1 MKKSPIRNLI
11 EEKILIIDGAMGS
24 LLQEATIPD
33 SAWEGKEGCN
43 ELLNTTAPEVIKDIH
58 RQYLNA
64 GADLTKTNTF
74 GAFDWVLDEYEI
86 RERAYE
92 LALNGTKIAKEVC
105 NEFTDR
111 PRYVLGS
118 IGPGTKLPSL
128 GHMTYDEMYSG
139 YCVTAKA
146 MIEGGVDVFLL
157 ETCQD
162 PLQIKAGLHACED
175 MKKEADVDIP
185 IMVSV
190 TIETS
195 GTMLIGTDAKTI
207 ATILQP
213 FDILTLGLNCGT
225 GPREMTSHLKVLSEN
240 WNGRISVH
248 GNAGLP
254 ENVGGCTVYP
264 MKEDEFSELESA
276 FVEIDGLS
284 AFGGCC
290 GTTPKHIEALA
301 KKLEGLKP
309 SVSSAT
315 IEPSLAS
322 LFETRELVQEPAP
335 FLIGERSNATG
346 SKAFRELLLAEDYE
360 GTLTVAQQQVK
371 GGAHGIDISVGF
383 AGRDETKDMEIVAS
397 LYAQKIS
404 LPLMV
409 DTTQPKALEAG
420 LKQIG
425 GRPIINS
432 VNLEDGIE
440 KFDQICSLA
449 KRFGAVLVCLTIDEK
464 GMAKSGRDKFEIG
477 KRLVNLAKERHGLK
491 EEDLVVDTL
500 VFTVG
505 SGDDEF
511 KTAAMETIEGIK
523 LLKAEFPKIGFTLGV
538 SNISFGLDKHARE
551 YLNSVFLHHCVNAG
565 LSTAIINVKHVIP
578 LAQMEKKDIQI
589 CEDLLFNKHD
599 NALFD
604 FIEHFSDDSK
614 KHKRE
619 EKDISNL
626 PTDEKIKVLLLDGD
640 KKGMLTLLETAKDE
654 IDPSK
659 IVNEILLDGMKVIG
673 ELFGSG
679 KMQLPFVLQ
688 SAEVMKAS
696 VDFLNP
702 YLPKTTKTT
711 KTTLLLGTVKGDVH
725 DVGKN
730 LVDIILSN
738 NGFEVRNIGIKADID
753 AFIEEFKKGGVDA
766 IGMSGLLVKS
776 TQVMM
781 ENLIELKKEG
791 IDVPILLGGAALT
804 KGFIDEYCRPNYDGH
819 IFYCKDAFDGIE
831 AMGQVESGDF
841 TSIEKIEHDVEEKPK
856 QERVAVEIDP
866 AKIEMPE
873 TYPDLV
879 TPPFL
884 GRRVF
889 TDYKHDVVFDW
900 INHKG
905 MFSRSWGYKPKGMEK
920 EEYEKLLEEEVKPNY
935 QRLKKQLLEEGL
947 FDPTIIYG
955 YYKVKSE
962 NGKLRI
968 FDDGEEVYAV
978 DFPRQKRTPH
988 RAISDYF
995 RSEDILPVS
1004 IVSAGSKI
1012 VEYEQKLYKEG
1023 KFHEYY
1029 LVHGMA
1035 TELAEAMAEV
1045 VHKQIRIDLGITQ
1058 GKEEP
1063 SLDDVKM
1070 SHYQGKRYS
1079 FGYGAC
1085 PELADNQ
1092 MIFKLLKPEEF
1103 RIELTET
1110 FQMVPEHTTSAL
1122 VTYHPEAVY
1131 YTT

>member
-1 MKKSPIRNLI
+1 
-11 EEKILIIDGAMGS
+11 MGS
-24 LLQEATIPD
+24 LLQQATITKE
-33 SAWEGKEGCN
+33 AWEGKEGCN

-58 RQYLNA
+58 RQYLRA

-74 GAFDWVLDEYEI
+74 GAFDWVLEEYDI
-86 RERAYE
+86 ADRAYE
-92 LALNGTKIAKEVC
+92 LAMKGTKLAKEVC
-105 NEFTDR
+105 GEFDT
-111 PRYVLGS
+111 PKFVLGS

-128 GHMTYDEMYSG
+128 GHITYDKMYSG
-139 YCVTAKA
+139 YCNTAKA

-162 PLQIKAGLHACED
+162 PLQIKAGIHACSD
-175 MKKEADVDIP
+175 MAKEADLDIP

-190 TIETS
+190 TIELS

-207 ATILQP
+207 AAILKP
-213 FDILTLGLNCGT
+213 FDIFTLGFNCGT
-225 GPREMTSHLKVLSEN
+225 GPKEIKNHLKVLSEN

-248 GNAGLP
+248 ANAGLP

-264 MKEDEFSELESA
+264 MKEGEFSQLESA
-276 FVEIDGLS
+276 FTEIKGLS

-290 GTTPKHIEALA
+290 GTTPKHIEALS
-301 KKLEGLKP
+301 KKLENVEP
-309 SVSSAT
+309 TVSGAVT
-315 IEPSLAS
+315 APALAS
-322 LFETRELVQEPAP
+322 LFETRDLVQIPAP

-371 GGAHGIDISVGF
+371 AGAHGIDISVGF
-383 AGRDETKDMEIVAS
+383 AGRDETRDMEIVAS
-397 LYAQKIS
+397 LYAQKIP

-440 KFDQICSLA
+440 RFDEICSLA
-449 KRFGAVLVCLTIDEK
+449 KRYGAALVCLTIDEK
-464 GMAKSGRDKFEIG
+464 GMAKTAQDKFAIG
-477 KRLVNLAKERHGLK
+477 KRLVTLAKERHGLL

-511 KTAAMETIEGIK
+511 KTAAIETINAIK

-551 YLNSVFLHHCVNAG
+551 YLNSVFLHHCVTAG
-565 LSTAIINVKHVIP
+565 LSTAIINVKNIMP
-578 LAQMEKKDIQI
+578 IASMEKKDIEI
-589 CEDLLFNKHD
+589 CENLLFNKQK
-599 NALFD
+599 NALFE
-604 FIEHFSDDSK
+604 FIDHFCDESK
-614 KHKRE
+614 KQKKE
-619 EKDISNL
+619 EKDLSTL
-626 PTDEKIKVLLLDGD
+626 PTDEKIKALLLDGD
-640 KKGMLTLLETAKDE
+640 KNGMMKLLETAKNE
-654 IDPSK
+654 IEPSK

-688 SAEVMKAS
+688 SAEVMKSS
-696 VDFLNP
+696 VDYLNP
-702 YLPKTTKTT
+702 YLPKTTKKT

-738 NGFEVRNIGIKADID
+738 NGFEVRNIGIKADIET
-753 AFIEEFKKGGVDA
+753 FIEEFNKGGIDA

-781 ENLIELKKEG
+781 ENLMELKNQG
-791 IDVPILLGGAALT
+791 VDVPVLLGGAALT
-804 KGFIDEYCRPNYDGH
+804 KSFIDNYCRPNYDGH
-819 IFYCKDAFDGIE
+819 IFYCKDAFNGIE
-831 AMGQVESGDF
+831 AMGEVESGDF
-841 TSIEKIEHDVEEKPK
+841 TPIEIIEKEAEQKHKEE
-856 QERVAVEIDP
+856 P
-866 AKIEMPE
+866 AKIDPSKIQMPE
-873 TYPDLV
+873 TYE
-879 TPPFL
+879 TIANPPFW

-889 TDYKHDVVFDW
+889 TGYDKETAFSW

-905 MFSRSWGYKPKGMEK
+905 MFSRAWGYKSKGMEK
-920 EEYEKLLEEEVKPNY
+920 EEYEKLLETEVKPSY
-935 QRLKKQLLEEGL
+935 ERLKKQFLEEGF
-947 FDPTIIYG
+947 FDPTVIYG
-955 YYKVKSE
+955 YFRVKAE
-962 NGKLRI
+962 DGKMTI
-968 FDDGEEVYAV
+968 FDEGKEV
-978 DFPRQKRTPH
+978 DTITFPRQKIEPH

-995 RSEDILPVS
+995 NKEDILPVS
-1004 IVSAGSKI
+1004 IVTVGSKV

-1029 LVHGMA
+1029 LVHGLA
-1035 TELAEAMAEV
+1035 TELAEALAEL
-1045 VHKQIRIDLGITQ
+1045 VHKRIRIDLGIC
-1058 GKEEP
+1058 GDREKEEL
-1063 SLDDVKM
+1063 SDVKM

-1085 PELADNQ
+1085 PDLADNQ
-1092 MIFKLLKPEEF
+1092 TIFKLLKPEEF
-1103 RIELTET
+1103 GITLTET
-1110 FQMVPEHTTSAL
+1110 FQMVPEHTTSAI